1 MRVKTFNFTEAYA
14 ISDSFKVKEK
24 TAAKTDGNGTKM
36 LKWWY
41 N

>member
-1 MRVKTFNFTEAYA
+1 MIILLIFYDNFTEAYA

-36 LKWWY
+36 LK
-41 N
+41 